1 MNGPRAT
8 DGEYT
13 GKHRRNSGPGVKPP
27 AWPVRAESYARP
39 ADGRPGSGAAAR
51 PGLRPE
57 SGFRPAP
64 GFRPEA
70 GQWPDAG

>member
-13 GKHRRNSGPGVKPP
+13 GKHRRNSGPGARPP
-27 AWPVRAESYARP
+27 AWPVRAESYGRPESYARP

-51 PGLRPE
+51 PGLR
-57 SGFRPAP
+57 SGF

-70 GQWPDAG
+70 GQ